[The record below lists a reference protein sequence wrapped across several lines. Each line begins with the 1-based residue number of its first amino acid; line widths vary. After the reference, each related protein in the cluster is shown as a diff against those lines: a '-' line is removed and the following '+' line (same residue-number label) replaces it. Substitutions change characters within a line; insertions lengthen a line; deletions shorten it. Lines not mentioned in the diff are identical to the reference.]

1 MTDKLELRY
10 CCEVESPTGLGAN
23 IALYADSTY
32 ANFYVNLREITE
44 SAKKANCII
53 STLGLDL
60 CDAVTDKTRRDIRA
74 VNLESIKP
82 RVTAEFFPTEL
93 FDIAAQ
99 PYPKPLDAI
108 VVPLLIFS
116 TNGKGKNPIEI
127 YRHGSHNLISLGLV
141 SNLIYLTSTPQ
152 PPLIEKALTSDIY
165 FDGDY
170 YYADIHDVRRYIG
183 DLSPH
188 LLWRFRTQIFMDP
201 VQGENLACKLHC
213 EELTTVPYDEHEL
226 TIYKGAGFGENSF
239 FFIPADLDD
248 ILDAHG
254 GIKDMAEGAG
264 TFFAEDG
271 EVYCRLDMA
280 GEIAKTWAAA
290 LWDGHNQNNRHIQ
303 GAFDFYRWFNKFM
316 PIFIAENVQYTC
328 DLVPF
333 ADGTGY
339 EEPAEQ
345 PVSYDAFSPKKL
357 IAALAGRLNF
367 KHDDLVDAILEL
379 REDLFDEEQDA
390 LRSELYDTTD
400 AT

>member
-1 MTDKLELRY
+1 MDKLELRY
-10 CCEVESPTGLGAN
+10 CCEVAANTGVRFT
-23 IALYADSTY
+23 LYADSTY
-32 ANFYVNLREITE
+32 ENFYVDLRELTE
-44 SAKKANCII
+44 SVMKANCII

-99 PYPKPLDAI
+99 PYPKPLDVI
-108 VVPLLIFS
+108 DVPPSIFS
-116 TNGKGKNPIEI
+116 TNSNPKIGI
-127 YRHGSHNLISLGLV
+127 YRHGSHNLICLGLV
-141 SNLIYLTSTPQ
+141 SNLIYDIAEPPST
-152 PPLIEKALTSDIY
+152 PLIENALRSPIY
-165 FDGDY
+165 FDGEY
-170 YYADIHDVRRYIG
+170 YYADIHDVHRYIG

-201 VQGENLACKLHC
+201 VQGENLACKLNC
-213 EELTTVPYDEHEL
+213 KKFTCVPYDEHEL
-226 TIYKGAGFGENSF
+226 TIYAGAGFGENRF

-379 REDLFDEEQDA
+379 RENLFEEEQDA

>member
-1 MTDKLELRY
+1 MDKLELHY
-10 CCEVESPTGLGAN
+10 CCEVAANTGVSFT
-23 IALYADSTY
+23 LYADY
-32 ANFYVNLREITE
+32 NYKNFYVDWGKLTE
-44 SAKKANCII
+44 SASKVNYKL
-53 STLGLDL
+53 STLDMDL
-60 CDAVTDKTRRDIRA
+60 CDAVTNKTRRDIRA
-74 VNLESIKP
+74 VNLESVKP

-93 FDIAAQ
+93 FEFANQ
-99 PYPKPLDAI
+99 PFPKPI
-108 VVPLLIFS
+108 KIISEPRSIFH
-116 TNGKGKNPIEI
+116 TNGNKTNPHIEI
-127 YRHGSHNLISLGLV
+127 YRNGNYNVVCVGWLSNMLFGTTDFPPALV
-141 SNLIYLTSTPQ
+141 EQVMRYPIFKDNEFY
-152 PPLIEKALTSDIY
+152 
-165 FDGDY
+165 
-170 YYADIHDVRRYIG
+170 YIG
-183 DLSPH
+183 LCHVKRILRELGATDL
-188 LLWRFRTQIFMDP
+188 LNRFNHQVFMELTP
-201 VQGENLACKLHC
+201 YEQTKIALHC
-213 EELTTVPYDEHEL
+213 VELTTVPYEEHEL

-239 FFIPADLDD
+239 FFVPADLDD

-254 GIKDMAEGAG
+254 GIKDMAEMSG
-264 TFFAEDG
+264 TFLAEDG

>member
-1 MTDKLELRY
+1 MDKLELRY
-10 CCEVESPTGLGAN
+10 CCEVAANTGVSFT
-23 IALYADSTY
+23 LYADANY
-32 ANFYVNLREITE
+32 KNFYVDLRELTE
-44 SAKKANCII
+44 SVTKAHCII
-53 STLGLDL
+53 STLWLDL

-74 VNLESIKP
+74 VNLESVKPP

-93 FDIAAQ
+93 FGIAAQ
-99 PYPKPLDAI
+99 PYPKPLDVI
-108 VVPLLIFS
+108 DVPHLIFS
-116 TNGKGKNPIEI
+116 TNGKKPIEI

-141 SNLIYLTSTPQ
+141 SNLIYDIAKPPTT
-152 PPLIEKALTSDIY
+152 PLIEKALTSDIY
-165 FDGDY
+165 FDGD

-188 LLWRFRTQIFMDP
+188 LLWRFRTQIFMEP
-201 VQGENLACKLHC
+201 IQGEHIEISLNCN
-213 EELTTVPYDEHEL
+213 ELTRVPYDEHEL
-226 TIYKGAGFGENSF
+226 TIYAGAGFGENRF
-239 FFIPADLDD
+239 FFTPADLDD

-254 GIKDMAEGAG
+254 GIKDMAEDAG

-290 LWDGHNQNNRHIQ
+290 LWDGHNQYNRHIQ
-303 GAFDFYRWFNKFM
+303 GAFNFIRWFNKFM
-316 PIFIAENVQYTC
+316 PIFIEENVQYTC
-328 DLVPF
+328 DLFPF
-333 ADGTGY
+333 LDGTDY

-345 PVSYDAFSPKKL
+345 PVPYDDFSTKQL

-379 REDLFDEEQDA
+379 RENLFEEEQDA

>member
-1 MTDKLELRY
+1 MDKLELRY
-10 CCEVESPTGLGAN
+10 CCEITADTGVSFT
-23 IALYADSTY
+23 LYADSTY
-32 ANFYVNLREITE
+32 DNFYVDWGKLTE
-44 SAKKANCII
+44 SASKANYKL
-53 STLGLDL
+53 STLDMDL

-93 FDIAAQ
+93 FGIAAQ
-99 PYPKPLDAI
+99 PYPKPLDVI
-108 VVPLLIFS
+108 DIPTFIFS
-116 TNGKGKNPIEI
+116 TNGKNPIEI
-127 YRHGSHNLISLGLV
+127 YRHSSHNLICLGLV
-141 SNLIYLTSTPQ
+141 SNLIYDIAEPPST
-152 PPLIEKALTSDIY
+152 PLIENALRNPIY
-165 FDGDY
+165 FDGEY

-201 VQGENLACKLHC
+201 VQDENLECKLNC
-213 EELTTVPYDEHEL
+213 KKFTCVPYGEHEL
-226 TIYKGAGFGENSF
+226 TIYAGAGFGENRF
-239 FFIPADLDD
+239 LFVPADLDD

-254 GIKDMAEGAG
+254 GIKDMAEISG
-264 TFFAEDG
+264 TFLAEDG

-379 REDLFDEEQDA
+379 REDLFEEEQDA

>member
-1 MTDKLELRY
+1 MDKLELRY
-10 CCEVESPTGLGAN
+10 CCEVAANTGVSFT
-23 IALYADSTY
+23 LYADCNY
-32 ANFYVNLREITE
+32 KNFYVDLRELTE
-44 SAKKANCII
+44 SATKAHCII
-53 STLGLDL
+53 STLALDL
-60 CDAVTDKTRRDIRA
+60 CDAVTRTGRDFRA
-74 VNLESIKP
+74 VNLESVKP
-82 RVTAEFFPTEL
+82 RVTEEFFPLVL

-108 VVPLLIFS
+108 VVPFLIFS
-116 TNGKGKNPIEI
+116 TNSKGKNPIEI

-170 YYADIHDVRRYIG
+170 YYADIHDVHRYVKELNPAWL
-183 DLSPH
+183 DV
-188 LLWRFRTQIFMDP
+188 FDFQIFMKP
-201 VQGENLACKLHC
+201 VPYEQTKIALNCK
-213 EELTTVPYDEHEL
+213 EFTTVPYDEHRL
-226 TIYKGAGFGENSF
+226 TIYAGTGFGENRF

-254 GIKDMAEGAG
+254 GIKDMAEMAG
-264 TFFAEDG
+264 TFLAEDG
-271 EVYCRLDMA
+271 EIYCRLDMA

-290 LWDGHNQNNRHIQ
+290 LWDGHNQYNRHIQ

-328 DLVPF
+328 DDFPF
-333 ADGTGY
+333 NDGTGY

-379 REDLFDEEQDA
+379 RENLFEEEQDA
-390 LRSELYDTTD
+390 LRSDLYDTTD